1 MDKKCPYLGCLWG
14 AWMVSVGCLDGLG
27 VIWDT
32 SMGDKIV
39 ILNEKV
45 QSLSYNSHTT
55 FSPSAHFL
63 AKIGQKW
70 RIFRPLLRGVKR
82 HFWSK
87 STYSPGFIHKT
98 APKNAWERST
108 LNQSPPYLNMVIV
121 WTWWKFLSL
130 RSTQIFTFPKVA
142 KFSHIT
148 IWQKNLRILKN

>member
-1 MDKKCPYLGCLWG
+1 MQAIHKHPIRLILISCFLFSQWPPNGQKVPLFGVCVGG

-63 AKIGQKW
+63 AKIGQNDVFSDPCYGGSNV
-70 RIFRPLLRGVKR
+70 IFDQNR
-82 HFWSK
+82 HIPQVLYIK
-87 STYSPGFIHKT
+87 LHLKMPG
-98 APKNAWERST
+98 NDQ
-108 LNQSPPYLNMVIV
+108 L
-121 WTWWKFLSL
+121 
-130 RSTQIFTFPKVA
+130 
-142 KFSHIT
+142 
-148 IWQKNLRILKN
+148 